1 MTKNK
6 KPQFRTAVTD
16 FAKSVWI
23 VSRGRFPDRTELHA
37 AASRAEAEEWQKLNT
52 HPKRDRTYVAAAHV
66 IFMNGQWWKVLAN
79 PVKLSIPHPRTP
91 PVSLPPPPPSQ
102 SGNLGSSTLTITKVI
117 TAARWRRAEDAFYK
131 QVEVTRH
138 GGIQNLRGG
147 ILAALKELLS

>member
-23 VSRGRFPDRTELHA
+23 VSRGRFPDRTELYA
-37 AASRAEAEEWQKLNT
+37 AASRAEAEVWQKDNT

-91 PVSLPPPPPSQ
+91 PVSLPPPKPTSKLVTYRYSWAERLHILFRVQ
-102 SGNLGSSTLTITKVI
+102 ITRNV
-117 TAARWRRAEDAFYK
+117 
-131 QVEVTRH
+131 VE
-138 GGIQNLRGG
+138 
-147 ILAALKELLS
+147 E